1 MDGWMD
7 GWLDGWMT
15 GWVDE
20 WMDGQELDKGVEL
33 GPFCDLSARSVS
45 A

>member
-1 MDGWMD
+1 MD
-7 GWLDGWMT
+7 GWLDGWMA
-15 GWVDE
+15 GWLDD
-20 WMDGQELDKGVEL
+20 WLGGRMDGQELDKGVEL